1 MKLSDRVLGIV
12 EGLKKEYPQAEC
24 SLNYDEPYQLLFA
37 TRLSAQ
43 CTDARVNIVTK
54 ELYAR
59 YRTLREIA
67 ECDIEELERIVH
79 PCGVFRMKARDI
91 RACANVLL
99 ERHGGEVPDTME
111 ELLALPGVGRKTA
124 NLILGDVFG
133 KPAVV
138 ADTHCIRISN
148 KLGLCESA
156 DPKKVELRLK
166 EIVPPDEQNMLCHR
180 FVWHGRAVCSARSP
194 KCDIC
199 SINKFCKTH
208 KKTANKPGTSRG
220 KETL

>member
-1 MKLSDRVLGIV
+1 MKLKDRVLGIV
-12 EGLKKEYPQAEC
+12 EGLKKDYPQAEC

-54 ELYAR
+54 ELYSR
-59 YRTLREIA
+59 YKTLSEIA
-67 ECDIEELERIVH
+67 ECDINELERIVH

-91 RACANVLL
+91 RAAANMLI
-99 ERHGGEVPDTME
+99 EKFDGRVPDTMD
-111 ELLALPGVGRKTA
+111 ELLSLPGVGRKTA
-124 NLILGDVFG
+124 NLILGDIYN

-148 KLGLCESA
+148 LLGLCDSK

-180 FVWHGRAVCSARSP
+180 FVWHGRAVCVARSP
-194 KCDIC
+194 KCKVC
-199 SINKFCKTH
+199 SINKFCKH
-208 KKTANKPGTSRG
+208 YEKISK
-220 KETL
+220 

>member
-1 MKLSDRVLGIV
+1 MKFRDRVLGIV
-12 EGLKKEYPQAEC
+12 DGLKKEYPQAEC

-54 ELYAR
+54 ELYSR

-67 ECDIEELERIVH
+67 ECDIAELEKIVH

-91 RACANVLL
+91 RAAANMLI
-99 ERHGGEVPDTME
+99 EKFGGEVPDTME
-111 ELLALPGVGRKTA
+111 ELLSLPGVGRKTA
-124 NLILGDVFG
+124 NLILGDIFK

-148 KLGLCESA
+148 KLGLCNST

-194 KCDIC
+194 KCEEC
-199 SINKFCKTH
+199 SIAKFCNTYEKNS
-208 KKTANKPGTSRG
+208 K
-220 KETL
+220 

>member
-1 MKLSDRVLGIV
+1 MKLKDRVLGIV
-12 EGLKKEYPQAEC
+12 EGLKKDYPQAEC

-54 ELYAR
+54 ELYSR
-59 YRTLREIA
+59 YKTLSEIA
-67 ECDIEELERIVH
+67 ECDIEELESIVH

-91 RACANVLL
+91 RAAANMLI
-99 ERHGGEVPDTME
+99 EKFDGQVPDTMD
-111 ELLALPGVGRKTA
+111 ELLSLPGVGRKTA
-124 NLILGDVFG
+124 NLILGDIYN

-148 KLGLCESA
+148 LLGLCNSK

-180 FVWHGRAVCSARSP
+180 FVWHGRAVCVARSP
-194 KCDIC
+194 KCERC
-199 SINKFCKTH
+199 SINKFCKH
-208 KKTANKPGTSRG
+208 YEKSSK
-220 KETL
+220 

>member
-1 MKLSDRVLGIV
+1 MKLKDRVLGIV
-12 EGLKKEYPQAEC
+12 EGLKQEYPQAEC

-54 ELYAR
+54 ELYSK
-59 YRTLREIA
+59 YKTLSEIA
-67 ECDIEELERIVH
+67 ECDIEDLESIVH

-91 RACANVLL
+91 RAAANMLI
-99 ERHGGEVPDTME
+99 EKFGGRVPDTMD
-111 ELLALPGVGRKTA
+111 ELLSLPGVGRKTA
-124 NLILGDVFG
+124 NLILGDIYN

-148 KLGLCESA
+148 LLGLCDSK

-180 FVWHGRAVCSARSP
+180 FVWHGRAVCIARSP
-194 KCDIC
+194 KCELC
-199 SINKFCKTH
+199 SINKFCKH
-208 KKTANKPGTSRG
+208 YDKLPK
-220 KETL
+220 

>member
-1 MKLSDRVLGIV
+1 MKIRDRVLGIV
-12 EGLKKEYPQAEC
+12 EGLKKDYPQAEC
-24 SLNYDEPYQLLFA
+24 SLNYAEPYQLLFA

-59 YRTLREIA
+59 FTTLREIA
-67 ECDIEELERIVH
+67 ECDIAELEKIVH

-91 RACANVLL
+91 RACANVLI
-99 ERHGGEVPDTME
+99 EKFGGEVPDTME
-111 ELLALPGVGRKTA
+111 ELLSLPGVGRKTA
-124 NLILGDVFG
+124 NLILGDIFG

-148 KLGLCESA
+148 KLGLCNST
-156 DPKKVELRLK
+156 DPKKVEFRLK

-194 KCDIC
+194 KCEEC
-199 SINKFCKTH
+199 SINKFCKTYE
-208 KKTANKPGTSRG
+208 KNSK
-220 KETL
+220 

>member
-1 MKLSDRVLGIV
+1 MNLKERVYGIV
-12 EGLKKEYPQAEC
+12 EGLKRDYPQAEC

-54 ELYAR
+54 ELYSR
-59 YRTLREIA
+59 FRSLSEIA
-67 ECDIEELERIVH
+67 ECDIAELERIVH

-99 ERHGGEVPDTME
+99 EKYDGRVPDTME
-111 ELLALPGVGRKTA
+111 ELISLPGVGRKTA
-124 NLILGDVFG
+124 NLILGDIYG

-148 KLGLCESA
+148 KLGLCDSK
-156 DPKKVELRLK
+156 DPKKVEMRLRK
-166 EIVPPDEQNMLCHR
+166 IIPPEEQNMLCHR
-180 FVWHGRAVCSARSP
+180 FVWHGRAVCSARNP
-194 KCDIC
+194 QCENC
-199 SINKFCKTH
+199 SISKYCRTYEKDS
-208 KKTANKPGTSRG
+208 KKQGAP
-220 KETL
+220 L

>member
-1 MKLSDRVLGIV
+1 MKLRDRVLGIV

-54 ELYAR
+54 ELYSR

-67 ECDIEELERIVH
+67 ECDIAELEKIVH

-91 RACANVLL
+91 RAAANMLI
-99 ERHGGEVPDTME
+99 EKFGGEVPDTME
-111 ELLALPGVGRKTA
+111 ELLSLPGVGRKTA
-124 NLILGDVFG
+124 NLILGDIFK

-148 KLGLCESA
+148 KLGLCNST

-194 KCDIC
+194 KCEEC
-199 SINKFCKTH
+199 SIAKFCNTYEKNS
-208 KKTANKPGTSRG
+208 K
-220 KETL
+220 

>member
-1 MKLSDRVLGIV
+1 MKIRDRVLGIV
-12 EGLKKEYPQAEC
+12 EGLKKDYPQAEC
-24 SLNYDEPYQLLFA
+24 SLNYAEPYQLLFA

-59 YRTLREIA
+59 FTTLREIA
-67 ECDIEELERIVH
+67 ECDIAELEKIVH

-91 RACANVLL
+91 RACANVLI
-99 ERHGGEVPDTME
+99 EKFGGEVPDTME
-111 ELLALPGVGRKTA
+111 DLLSLPGVGRKTA
-124 NLILGDVFG
+124 NLILGDIFG

-148 KLGLCESA
+148 KLGLCNST

-194 KCDIC
+194 KCEEC
-199 SINKFCKTH
+199 SINKFCKTYE
-208 KKTANKPGTSRG
+208 KNSK
-220 KETL
+220 

>member
-1 MKLSDRVLGIV
+1 MKLRDRVLGIV
-12 EGLKKEYPQAEC
+12 EGLKKDYPQAEC
-24 SLNYDEPYQLLFA
+24 SLNYAEPYQLLFA

-54 ELYAR
+54 ELYSR
-59 YRTLREIA
+59 YKTLQEIA
-67 ECDIEELERIVH
+67 ECDIAELEKIVH

-91 RACANVLL
+91 RACANMLI
-99 ERHGGEVPDTME
+99 EKFGGEVPDTME
-111 ELLALPGVGRKTA
+111 ERLSLPGVGRKTA
-124 NLILGDVFG
+124 NLILGDIFK

-148 KLGLCESA
+148 KLGLCNST

-180 FVWHGRAVCSARSP
+180 FVWHGRAVCNARNP
-194 KCDIC
+194 KCEEC
-199 SINKFCKTH
+199 SIAKFCNTYEKNS
-208 KKTANKPGTSRG
+208 K
-220 KETL
+220 

>member
-1 MKLSDRVLGIV
+1 MKIRDRVLGIV
-12 EGLKKEYPQAEC
+12 EGLKKDYPQAEC
-24 SLNYDEPYQLLFA
+24 SLNYAEPYQLLFA

-59 YRTLREIA
+59 FTTLREIA
-67 ECDIEELERIVH
+67 ECDIAELEKIVH

-91 RACANVLL
+91 RACANVLI
-99 ERHGGEVPDTME
+99 EKFGGEVPDTME
-111 ELLALPGVGRKTA
+111 DLLSLPGVGRKTA
-124 NLILGDVFG
+124 NLILGDIFG

-148 KLGLCESA
+148 KLGLCNST
-156 DPKKVELRLK
+156 DPKKVEFRLK

-194 KCDIC
+194 KCEEC
-199 SINKFCKTH
+199 SINKFGKKH
-208 KKTANKPGTSRG
+208 KKNSK
-220 KETL
+220 

>member
-1 MKLSDRVLGIV
+1 MKLSDRVNGIV
-12 EGLKKEYPQAEC
+12 DGLKAEYPQAEC
-24 SLNYDEPYQLLFA
+24 SLTYKKPYELLFA

-54 ELYAR
+54 ELYSR
-59 YRTLREIA
+59 YTTLREIA
-67 ECDIEELERIVH
+67 ECDIAELEKIVH

-99 ERHGGEVPDTME
+99 ERFGGNVPDTMDD
-111 ELLALPGVGRKTA
+111 LLSLPGVGRKTA
-124 NLILGDVFG
+124 NLILGDIFK

-138 ADTHCIRISN
+138 ADTHCIRLSN
-148 KLGLCESA
+148 RLGLCDTK

-180 FVWHGRAVCSARSP
+180 FVWHGRAVCSARNP
-194 KCDIC
+194 KCAEC
-199 SINKFCKTH
+199 SIRKYCKSYKSDT
-208 KKTANKPGTSRG
+208 
-220 KETL
+220 

>member
-1 MKLSDRVLGIV
+1 MKLKDRVLGIV
-12 EGLKKEYPQAEC
+12 EGLKKDYPQAEC

-43 CTDARVNIVTK
+43 CTDARVNIDTK
-54 ELYAR
+54 ELYSR
-59 YRTLREIA
+59 YKTLSEIA
-67 ECDIEELERIVH
+67 ECDINELERIVH

-91 RACANVLL
+91 RAAANMLI
-99 ERHGGEVPDTME
+99 EKFDGRVPDTMD
-111 ELLALPGVGRKTA
+111 ELLSLPGVGRKTA
-124 NLILGDVFG
+124 NLILGDIYN

-148 KLGLCESA
+148 LLGLCDSK

-180 FVWHGRAVCSARSP
+180 FVWHGRAVCVARSP
-194 KCDIC
+194 KCKVC
-199 SINKFCKTH
+199 SINKFCKH
-208 KKTANKPGTSRG
+208 YEKISK
-220 KETL
+220 

>member
-1 MKLSDRVLGIV
+1 MRLKERVLGIIQ
-12 EGLKKEYPQAEC
+12 GLKAEYPGAEC
-24 SLNYDEPYQLLFA
+24 SLNYEEPYQLLFA

-54 ELYAR
+54 ELYSR
-59 YRTLREIA
+59 FKTLSEIA

-91 RACANVLL
+91 RACANVLI
-99 ERHGGEVPDTME
+99 EKYNGRVPDTME
-111 ELLALPGVGRKTA
+111 ELISQPGVGRKTA

-148 KLGLCESA
+148 RLGLCDTK

-166 EIVPPDEQNMLCHR
+166 DIVPPDEQNMMCHR
-180 FVWHGRAVCSARSP
+180 LVWHGRAVCNARSP
-194 KCDIC
+194 KCEIC
-199 SINKFCKTH
+199 NICKFCKFYE
-208 KKTANKPGTSRG
+208 KNKQ
-220 KETL
+220 

>member
-1 MKLSDRVLGIV
+1 MKMKDRVIGIV
-12 EGLKKEYPQAEC
+12 EGLKAIYPQAEC

-54 ELYAR
+54 ELFSR
-59 YRTLREIA
+59 FKSLSEIA
-67 ECDIEELERIVH
+67 ECDISELEKIVH

-99 ERHGGEVPDTME
+99 EKHNGVVPDTME
-111 ELLALPGVGRKTA
+111 ELTALPGVGRKTA
-124 NLILGDVFG
+124 NLILGDIFN

-148 KLGLCESA
+148 RLGLCDST
-156 DPKKVELRLK
+156 DPKRVELRLK
-166 EIVPPDEQNMLCHR
+166 ELVPPDEQNMMCHR
-180 FVWHGRAVCSARSP
+180 MVWHGRAVCTARSP
-194 KCDIC
+194 KCNECQI
-199 SINKFCKTH
+199 KHFCKFYE
-208 KKTANKPGTSRG
+208 KN
-220 KETL
+220 TLKSPR

>member
-1 MKLSDRVLGIV
+1 MKLRDRVLGIV

-54 ELYAR
+54 ELYSR

-67 ECDIEELERIVH
+67 ECDIAELEKIVH

-91 RACANVLL
+91 RAAANMLI
-99 ERHGGEVPDTME
+99 EKFGGEVPDTME
-111 ELLALPGVGRKTA
+111 ELLSLPGVGRKTA
-124 NLILGDVFG
+124 NLILGDIFK

-148 KLGLCESA
+148 KLGLCNST

-180 FVWHGRAVCSARSP
+180 FVWHGRAVCNARSP
-194 KCDIC
+194 KCEEC
-199 SINKFCKTH
+199 SIAKFCNTYEKNS
-208 KKTANKPGTSRG
+208 K
-220 KETL
+220 